1 VADVTLDEARA
12 RIDHTVATLRSMVLA
27 ELLAAGPLTAAEA
40 GARLG
45 VSRQRAARALE
56 LLRRRLLVTIAAYRL
71 PPGHRGRAMKRATA
85 VYEVGESAHV

>member
-1 VADVTLDEARA
+1 MADVTLDEARA

-85 VYEVGESAHV
+85 VYTVREI